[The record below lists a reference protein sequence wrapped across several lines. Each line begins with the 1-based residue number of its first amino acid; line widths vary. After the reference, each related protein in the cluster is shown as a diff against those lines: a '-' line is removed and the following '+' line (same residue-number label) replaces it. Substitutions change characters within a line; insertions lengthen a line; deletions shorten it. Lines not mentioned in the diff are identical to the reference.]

1 MERASDR
8 TGETRSPA
16 ERTPSF
22 GHLLLVWLL
31 VGPSLWSLG
40 TAVAAAIQAELPLST
55 MGVGLLF
62 GTIVVVS
69 FWTAGFQPHSGQF
82 RLFCRGTEYLSGL
95 GCRGRYGLRSD
106 LYTVGYDCCPTRV
119 YLSRRDAG
127 VHPGRCEHTE
137 LVPATCPLSAETT
150 ATRPVSRSRLM
161 DSRPSKRGFVLP
173 VSRSG

>member
-40 TAVAAAIQAELPLST
+40 SAVADAIQAELPLST
-55 MGVGLLF
+55 MGAGLLF

-69 FWTAGFQPHSGQF
+69 FWTAGFQPSLRASFGYFVAELSIYLVLAVGVVTVFVPTFTPWVTIAVQLVSICLAATLVFTPVGANIRNWF
-82 RLFCRGTEYLSGL
+82 RRHV
-95 GCRGRYGLRSD
+95 RSLLKLPPQD
-106 LYTVGYDCCPTRV
+106 RSVD
-119 YLSRRDAG
+119 RD
-127 VHPGRCEHTE
+127 
-137 LVPATCPLSAETT
+137 
-150 ATRPVSRSRLM
+150 
-161 DSRPSKRGFVLP
+161 
-173 VSRSG
+173 